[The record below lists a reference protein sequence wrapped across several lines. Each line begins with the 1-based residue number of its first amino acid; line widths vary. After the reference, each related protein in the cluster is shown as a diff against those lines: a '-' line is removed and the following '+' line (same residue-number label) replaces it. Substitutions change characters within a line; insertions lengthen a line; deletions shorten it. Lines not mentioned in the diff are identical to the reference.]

1 MAASVDTAK
10 KKVQSVTSSVSK
22 SLKTQPNSMDASLF
36 LTQKLSGQKLEAC
49 QALLQ
54 LFSTVTKQPA
64 VMWGSIIGFGQY
76 HYRYASGREGDWPI
90 TGFAARKN
98 DITIYLMN
106 GFGDY
111 QEILPKLGKYK
122 TGKSCLYIK
131 RLSDVDLAVLTELI
145 RDSIAKMK
153 KRYPE

>member
-1 MAASVDTAK
+1 MAERVDTAK
-10 KKVQSVTSSVSK
+10 KKTQPVTRLVNK
-22 SLKTQPNSMDASLF
+22 PLKTQPNSVDASLF
-36 LTQKLSGQKLEAC
+36 LEQKLSGQKLEDC

-54 LFSTVTKQPA
+54 LFSTVSKQPA

-106 GFGDY
+106 GFADY
-111 QEILPKLGKYK
+111 QEILPKLGKHK

-131 RLSDVDLAVLTELI
+131 RLSDVDLVVLTELI
-145 RDSIAKMK
+145 SDSIAKMK